1 MRHCHIYIDIISDVG
16 VHTIEILYSSI
27 GVDENTST
35 TAVHVCIG
43 KYKRTYIILVSNP
56 KFTCN
61 STHYSCIL
69 KCKRSHTH

>member
-35 TAVHVCIG
+35 TAVYVYENINVHI
-43 KYKRTYIILVSNP
+43 
-56 KFTCN
+56 
-61 STHYSCIL
+61 
-69 KCKRSHTH
+69 